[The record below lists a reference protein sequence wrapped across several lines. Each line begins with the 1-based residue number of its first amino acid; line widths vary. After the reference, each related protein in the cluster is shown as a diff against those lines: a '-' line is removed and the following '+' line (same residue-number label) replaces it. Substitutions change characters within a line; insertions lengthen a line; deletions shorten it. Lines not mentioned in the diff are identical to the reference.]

1 MPLLD
6 IATPQYSFRNNPY
19 SIGFQ
24 RLHHVS
30 FISGNQTTARS
41 RFFKPN
47 SIINP
52 ASLYMC
58 RGRLMIKA
66 VATLEP
72 RCSDKENDNA
82 HQLST
87 DSKATLPGTDDQPV
101 VLDDREAL
109 RRSRIS
115 DANKG
120 KQPWNKGRKHSAE
133 TREKIR
139 ESTRI
144 AMQSEEV
151 KMKLRKAIHSQTRET
166 RSKIAAAV
174 RITWD
179 KRRFQTRMM
188 SHCQQEWRN
197 LISEASRKGLCG
209 EEELQWDSYEIIQ
222 KQLKKEYQAGVET
235 RKEHFRNSNLKPGQ
249 RSYNHLR
256 APKTPEQRRKISEA
270 IAAKWADPTYRD
282 RVYSGISKRRGLD
295 PESRDPEWG
304 TGIKKRRIE
313 ARKLN
318 PPPRK
323 KRESFVRV
331 TKVKTPSQPKV
342 KTSVSRVKKEPQARF
357 KDPQANYKLEMIKSI
372 RAQRAGPESS
382 SDSDPKINEAVLRA
396 NVLIGEAQRAAEALE
411 EAAAKSPVAEA
422 SLIETRKLI
431 AEAIRYIE
439 SIEMGDNQTLE
450 SDSGKEEKVMEDVR
464 GIEQRGV
471 NGIGGVGLSDA
482 GFGKL
487 ADVANGMENIDMSAS
502 SSWGD
507 MGLKMKEV
515 EGGGDD
521 GDLGDGGGGDGD
533 GDGDGGSKMVSEKQ
547 ESKGRRWVCGRL
559 VEDEEEE

>member
-6 IATPQYSFRNNPY
+6 IATPQSSFRNNPY

-47 SIINP
+47 GIINP
-52 ASLYMC
+52 AN
-58 RGRLMIKA
+58 GRLMIKA

-72 RCSDKENDNA
+72 RCSDNA
-82 HQLST
+82 NHQLPIDST
-87 DSKATLPGTDDQPV
+87 PTLPGTDDQPV
-101 VLDDREAL
+101 VIDDREIL

-115 DANKG
+115 DANRG

-144 AMQSEEV
+144 AMRSETV
-151 KMKLRKAIHSQTRET
+151 RMKLRKAIHSQTLET

-174 RITWD
+174 RVTWN
-179 KRRFQTRMM
+179 KRRFQQRMM

-197 LISEASRKGLCG
+197 LVSEASRKGFCG
-209 EEELQWDSYEIIQ
+209 EEELQWNSYEIIQ
-222 KQLKKEYQAGVET
+222 KQLTKEYRAGVES
-235 RKEHFRNSNLKPGQ
+235 RKEHLRTNSLKPEGQ
-249 RSYNHLR
+249 RGVSHLR
-256 APKTPEQRRKISEA
+256 APKTPEQRKKISEA
-270 IAAKWADPTYRD
+270 IAAKWADPTYRE

-295 PESRDPEWG
+295 PERRDPEWG
-304 TGIKKRRIE
+304 TGKRRKE
-313 ARKLN
+313 ATKLN
-318 PPPRK
+318 PSPRK
-323 KRESFVRV
+323 KRESFGGG
-331 TKVKTPSQPKV
+331 TKVKSPQQPKV

-372 RAQRAGPESS
+372 RAQRAGSD

-439 SIEMGDNQTLE
+439 SIEMGNNQSLE
-450 SDSGKEEKVMEDVR
+450 SGNDKDEKMVVEDVR

-471 NGIGGVGLSDA
+471 NGIGGVGLSD
-482 GFGKL
+482 GGIGML
-487 ADVANGMENIDMSAS
+487 ADVANGRENIDILSSAS
-502 SSWGD
+502 TWGD
-507 MGLKMKEV
+507 MGLEMKEV
-515 EGGGDD
+515 EG
-521 GDLGDGGGGDGD
+521 
-533 GDGDGGSKMVSEKQ
+533 DGDGGRKMMSEKQ
-547 ESKGRRWVCGRL
+547 ERKGRRWVCGRL
-559 VEDEEEE
+559 VEDEEDE

>member
-6 IATPQYSFRNNPY
+6 IATPQSSFRNNPY

-47 SIINP
+47 GIINP
-52 ASLYMC
+52 AN
-58 RGRLMIKA
+58 GRLMIKA

-72 RCSDKENDNA
+72 RCSDNA
-82 HQLST
+82 NHQLPIDST
-87 DSKATLPGTDDQPV
+87 PTLPDTDDQPV
-101 VLDDREAL
+101 VIDDREIL

-115 DANKG
+115 DANRG

-144 AMQSEEV
+144 AMRSETV
-151 KMKLRKAIHSQTRET
+151 RMKLRKAIHSQTLET

-174 RITWD
+174 RVTWN
-179 KRRFQTRMM
+179 KRRFHQRMM

-197 LISEASRKGLCG
+197 LVSEASRKGFCG
-209 EEELQWDSYEIIQ
+209 EEELQWNSYEIIQ
-222 KQLKKEYQAGVET
+222 KQLTKEYRAGVES
-235 RKEHFRNSNLKPGQ
+235 RKEHLRTNSLKPEGQ
-249 RSYNHLR
+249 RGVSHLR
-256 APKTPEQRRKISEA
+256 APKTPEQRKKISEA
-270 IAAKWADPTYRD
+270 IAAKWADPTYRE

-295 PESRDPEWG
+295 PERRDPEWG
-304 TGIKKRRIE
+304 TGKRRKE
-313 ARKLN
+313 ATKLN
-318 PPPRK
+318 PSPRK
-323 KRESFVRV
+323 KRESFGGG
-331 TKVKTPSQPKV
+331 TKVKSPQQPKV

-372 RAQRAGPESS
+372 RAQRAGSD

-439 SIEMGDNQTLE
+439 SIEMGNNQSLE
-450 SDSGKEEKVMEDVR
+450 SGNDKDEKMVVEEVT

-471 NGIGGVGLSDA
+471 NGIGGVGLSD
-482 GFGKL
+482 GGIGML
-487 ADVANGMENIDMSAS
+487 ADVANGRENIDILSSAS
-502 SSWGD
+502 TWGD
-507 MGLKMKEV
+507 MGLEMKEV
-515 EGGGDD
+515 EG
-521 GDLGDGGGGDGD
+521 
-533 GDGDGGSKMVSEKQ
+533 DGDGGRKMMSEKQ
-547 ESKGRRWVCGRL
+547 ERKGRRWVCGRL
-559 VEDEEEE
+559 VEDEEDE

>member
-6 IATPQYSFRNNPY
+6 IATPQSSFRNNPY

-47 SIINP
+47 GIINP
-52 ASLYMC
+52 AS
-58 RGRLMIKA
+58 GRLMIKA

-72 RCSDKENDNA
+72 RCSDNA
-82 HQLST
+82 NHQLPIDST
-87 DSKATLPGTDDQPV
+87 PTLPGTDDQPV
-101 VLDDREAL
+101 VIDDREIL

-115 DANKG
+115 DANRG

-144 AMQSEEV
+144 AMRSETV
-151 KMKLRKAIHSQTRET
+151 RMKLRKAIHSQTLET

-174 RITWD
+174 RVTWN
-179 KRRFQTRMM
+179 KRRFQQKMM

-197 LISEASRKGLCG
+197 LVSEASRKGFCG

-222 KQLKKEYQAGVET
+222 KQLTKEYRAGVES
-235 RKEHFRNSNLKPGQ
+235 RKEYLRTNSLKPEGQ
-249 RSYNHLR
+249 RGVSHLR
-256 APKTPEQRRKISEA
+256 APKTPEQRKKISEA
-270 IAAKWADPTYRD
+270 IAAKWADPTYRE

-295 PESRDPEWG
+295 PERRDPEWG
-304 TGIKKRRIE
+304 TGKRRKE
-313 ARKLN
+313 ATKLN
-318 PPPRK
+318 PSPRK
-323 KRESFVRV
+323 KRESFGGG
-331 TKVKTPSQPKV
+331 TKVKSPPQPKV
-342 KTSVSRVKKEPQARF
+342 KTSVNRVKKEPQARF

-372 RAQRAGPESS
+372 RAQRAGSDS
-382 SDSDPKINEAVLRA
+382 DSDSDPKINEAVLRA

-439 SIEMGDNQTLE
+439 SIEMGNNQSLE
-450 SDSGKEEKVMEDVR
+450 SGNDKDEKMVVEDVR

-471 NGIGGVGLSDA
+471 NGIGGVGLGD
-482 GFGKL
+482 GGIGML
-487 ADVANGMENIDMSAS
+487 ADVANGRENIDISAS
-502 SSWGD
+502 SSSSSSSTWGD
-507 MGLKMKEV
+507 MGLEMKEV
-515 EGGGDD
+515 E
-521 GDLGDGGGGDGD
+521 GD
-533 GDGDGGSKMVSEKQ
+533 GDGDGGGKMVSEKQ
-547 ESKGRRWVCGRL
+547 ERKGRRWVCGRL
-559 VEDEEEE
+559 VEDEEDE

>member
-6 IATPQYSFRNNPY
+6 IATPQSSFRNNPY

-47 SIINP
+47 GIINP
-52 ASLYMC
+52 AS
-58 RGRLMIKA
+58 GRLMIKA

-72 RCSDKENDNA
+72 RCSDNA
-82 HQLST
+82 NHQLPIDST
-87 DSKATLPGTDDQPV
+87 PTLPGTDDQPV
-101 VLDDREAL
+101 VIDDREIL

-115 DANKG
+115 DANRG

-144 AMQSEEV
+144 AMRSETV
-151 KMKLRKAIHSQTRET
+151 RMKLRKAIHSQTLET

-174 RITWD
+174 RVTWN
-179 KRRFQTRMM
+179 KRRFQQRMM

-197 LISEASRKGLCG
+197 LVSEASRKGFCG

-222 KQLKKEYQAGVET
+222 KQLTKEYRAGVES
-235 RKEHFRNSNLKPGQ
+235 RKEHLRTNSLKPEGQ
-249 RSYNHLR
+249 RGVSHLR
-256 APKTPEQRRKISEA
+256 APKTPEQRKKISEA
-270 IAAKWADPTYRD
+270 IAAKWADPTYRE

-295 PESRDPEWG
+295 PENRDPEWG
-304 TGIKKRRIE
+304 TGKRRKE
-313 ARKLN
+313 ATKLN
-318 PPPRK
+318 PSPRK
-323 KRESFVRV
+323 KRESFGGG
-331 TKVKTPSQPKV
+331 TKVKSPQQPKV

-372 RAQRAGPESS
+372 RAQRAGSD

-439 SIEMGDNQTLE
+439 SIEMGNNQSLE
-450 SDSGKEEKVMEDVR
+450 SGNDKDEKMVVEDVR

-471 NGIGGVGLSDA
+471 NGIGGMGLSD
-482 GFGKL
+482 GGIGML
-487 ADVANGMENIDMSAS
+487 ADVANGRENIDILSSAS
-502 SSWGD
+502 TWGD
-507 MGLKMKEV
+507 MGLEMKEV
-515 EGGGDD
+515 EG
-521 GDLGDGGGGDGD
+521 
-533 GDGDGGSKMVSEKQ
+533 DGDGGRKMMSEKQ
-547 ESKGRRWVCGRL
+547 ERKGRRWVCGRL
-559 VEDEEEE
+559 VEDEEDE